1 MLKKIFAIYK
11 SIKIERPKKTIM
23 LPLENNKDVV
33 GGLKV
38 LLSTVAVCK
47 KI

>member
-23 LPLENNKDVV
+23 FPLKNNKDVV

-38 LLSTVAVCK
+38 LFFCLSL
-47 KI
+47 